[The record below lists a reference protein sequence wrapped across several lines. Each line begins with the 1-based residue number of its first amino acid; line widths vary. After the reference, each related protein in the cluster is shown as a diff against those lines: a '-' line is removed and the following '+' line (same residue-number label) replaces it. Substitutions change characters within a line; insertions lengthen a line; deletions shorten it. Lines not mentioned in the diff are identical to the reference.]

1 MPPGQPSSPSV
12 QARASSR
19 SGGSL
24 LPTIRLIDGQLP
36 RAVREAEAA
45 LLAANHSVNHSI
57 YQRGQLV
64 MRPIKPKL
72 KAADDRE
79 TFGWR
84 LRRVDVP
91 YLVHA
96 FTRSAY
102 FERYDARVKDWV
114 NKDCPKQ
121 LAEVY
126 LSLAGGWQLPVLV
139 GIVNTPFLR
148 RDGSLCERAGY
159 DPISGLL
166 FIPEQQVFPAIA
178 SKPSRDDALTTLKY
192 LDDTLLG
199 EFPFVEKI
207 DRSVMLSG
215 FLTALDRRA
224 MDVAPLHG
232 FSSPVAGTGKSLLID
247 LISILLTGHRAPVI
261 SQGKTEEEFEKR
273 LGTSLIAGDN
283 IITIDNCNSELTGVL
298 LCQALTQTLLNVR
311 LLGKSQQVDV
321 PNASTFFA
329 NGNNLVV
336 AGDLTRRTL
345 LCQLDA
351 GVEQPELRT
360 FQRDV
365 IETAYSERGKLVAA
379 ILTVLRAWHGA
390 STAIGVDPLGSFD
403 EWSFRVRSPLL
414 WLDRDDPC
422 DSIKTVREN
431 DPGRSLLNTV
441 LVQWK
446 QNLGTSSRYT
456 VQDVIARASVDR
468 DFFAALA
475 TIAVSSTGTI
485 SNDRLGRWL
494 NKNNNKIVNRL
505 KLTKVGNSHGYPT
518 WQVAEV

>member
-1 MPPGQPSSPSV
+1 MPPPQSPSPSI
-12 QARASSR
+12 QARASTR
-19 SGGSL
+19 GGGGPTP

-36 RAVREAEAA
+36 RIAVEAEAA
-45 LLAANHSVNHSI
+45 LLAANHSI

-64 MRPIKPKL
+64 MRPIKLKL
-72 KAADDRE
+72 KVADDRE

-91 YLVHA
+91 YLIHA
-96 FTRSAY
+96 FTKSAN
-102 FERYDARVKDWV
+102 FERYDARLKSWV
-114 NKDCPKQ
+114 DKDCPKQ

-126 LSLAGGWQLPVLV
+126 LSLAGAWKLPVLV

-148 RDGSLCERAGY
+148 RDGSLCEKSGY
-159 DPISGLL
+159 DPTSGLL
-166 FIPEQQVFPAIA
+166 FIPEQQVFPTIA
-178 SKPSRDDALTTLKY
+178 HKPSREDALAALKY
-192 LDDTLLG
+192 LDETLLQ

-207 DRSVMLSG
+207 DHSVALSG
-215 FLTALDRRA
+215 FFTAFDRRA

-232 FSSPVAGTGKSLLID
+232 FSSPIAGTGKSLLTD

-261 SQGKTEEEFEKR
+261 SQGKSEEEFEKR
-273 LGTSLIAGDN
+273 LGTALIAGDS
-283 IITIDNCNSELTGVL
+283 IVSIDNCQDALTGVL

-311 LLGKSQQVDV
+311 LLGKSKQADV

-329 NGNNLVV
+329 NGNNLIV
-336 AGDLTRRTL
+336 ADDLTRRTL

-360 FQRDV
+360 FQRNV
-365 IETAYSERGKLVAA
+365 IETANAERGKLVAA
-379 ILTVLRAWHGA
+379 ILTVLRAWHGTG
-390 STAIGVDPLGSFD
+390 TAIGVDPLGSFE

-414 WLDRDDPC
+414 WLDREDPC

-431 DPGRSLLNTV
+431 DPGRVLLNAV

-446 QNLGTSSRYT
+446 EKLGTLNYYT
-456 VQDVIARASVDR
+456 VQDVIGRAFVDR
-468 DFFAALA
+468 DLFAALA
-475 TIAVSSTGTI
+475 AVAISSTGAI

-494 NKNNNKIVNRL
+494 GKNNNKIVNKL
-505 KLTKVGNSHGYPT
+505 KLMRVGNRSGYPL
-518 WQVAEV
+518 WQVVDV

>member
-1 MPPGQPSSPSV
+1 MPPAQPPSPSI
-12 QARASSR
+12 QARAPA
-19 SGGSL
+19 SGGGRPL
-24 LPTIRLIDGQLP
+24 PLPTIRLIEGQLP
-36 RAVREAEAA
+36 RIAMEAEAA
-45 LLAANHSVNHSI
+45 LLAANLSI

-91 YLVHA
+91 YLIHA
-96 FTRSAY
+96 FTKSAY
-102 FERYDARVKDWV
+102 FERYDARLKNWL

-126 LSLAGGWQLPVLV
+126 LSLAGAWKLPVLV
-139 GIVNTPFLR
+139 GIINTPFLR
-148 RDGSLCERAGY
+148 RDGSLCEKSGY
-159 DPISGLL
+159 DSASGLL
-166 FIPEQQVFPAIA
+166 FIPEQQVFPAITY
-178 SKPSRDDALTTLKY
+178 KPNRDDAMAALNY
-192 LDDTLLG
+192 LDETLLA

-207 DRSVMLSG
+207 DRSVALSG

-273 LGTSLIAGDN
+273 LGTALIAGDN
-283 IITIDNCNSELTGVL
+283 IVTVDNCNSELTGVL

-351 GVEQPELRT
+351 GVEQPELRE
-360 FQRDV
+360 FKCDAME
-365 IETAYSERGKLVAA
+365 IAHAERGKLVAA
-379 ILTVLRAWHGA
+379 ILTVLRAWHSA
-390 STAIGVDPLGSFD
+390 STIIGIAPLGSF
-403 EWSFRVRSPLL
+403 EQWSFRVRSPLL

-431 DPGRSLLNTV
+431 DPGRGLLNTV

-446 QNLGTSSRYT
+446 EKLGTSSRYT
-456 VQDVIARASVDR
+456 VQDVIGRATVDR

-475 TIAVSSTGTI
+475 AIAVSRTGTI

-494 NKNNNKIVNRL
+494 AKNNNKIVNRL

-518 WQVAEV
+518 WQVVEV

>member
-1 MPPGQPSSPSV
+1 MPPANPSSPPI
-12 QARASSR
+12 QARAPT
-19 SGGSL
+19 GGGGRPSP
-24 LPTIRLIDGQLP
+24 LPTIRLINGQLP
-36 RAVREAEAA
+36 RIAIEAEAA
-45 LLAANHSVNHSI
+45 LLAADPSI

-91 YLVHA
+91 YLIHA
-96 FTRSAY
+96 FTKSAH
-102 FERYDARVKDWV
+102 FERFDARLKDWV

-126 LSLAGGWQLPVLV
+126 LSLAGAWKLPVLV

-159 DPISGLL
+159 DSTSGLL
-166 FIPEQQVFPAIA
+166 FIPEQQVFPTIA
-178 SKPSRDDALTTLKY
+178 YKPSRDDALTALKY
-192 LDDTLLG
+192 LDDTLLA

-207 DRSVMLSG
+207 DRSVALSG
-215 FLTALDRRA
+215 FLTAFDRRA
-224 MDVAPLHG
+224 MKVAPLHG
-232 FSSPVAGTGKSLLID
+232 FSSPVAGTGKSLLVD
-247 LISILLTGHRAPVI
+247 LISILLTGHPAPVI
-261 SQGKTEEEFEKR
+261 SQGKSEEEFEKR
-273 LGTSLIAGDN
+273 LGTALIAGDN
-283 IITIDNCNSELTGVL
+283 IISVDNCNSELTGVL

-311 LLGKSQQVDV
+311 LLGKSQQADV

-329 NGNNLVV
+329 TGNNLVI
-336 AGDLTRRTL
+336 ADDLTRRTL

-360 FQRDV
+360 FQRNV
-365 IETAYSERGKLVAA
+365 MEAASAERGKLVAA
-379 ILTVLRAWHGA
+379 ILTVLRAWHGTG
-390 STAIGVDPLGSFD
+390 TAIRVDPLGSFE

-431 DPGRSLLNTV
+431 DPGRILLNTV

-446 QNLGTSSRYT
+446 EKLGTASHYT
-456 VQDVIARASVDR
+456 VQQVIERAVVDR
-468 DFFAALA
+468 DFFGAL
-475 TIAVSSTGTI
+475 TAVASSSSGAI

-494 NKNNNKIVNRL
+494 GKNNNKIVNKL
-505 KLTKVGNSHGYPT
+505 KLMKVGNYSGYPL
-518 WQVAEV
+518 WQVIET

>member
-1 MPPGQPSSPSV
+1 MPPAQPSSPSV
-12 QARASSR
+12 QARAPSS
-19 SGGSL
+19 SGNRGPL
-24 LPTIRLIDGQLP
+24 PLPTIRLIDGQLP
-36 RAVREAEAA
+36 RIAMQAEAA
-45 LLAANHSVNHSI
+45 LLIADLSI

-96 FTRSAY
+96 FTKSAY
-102 FERYDARVKDWV
+102 FERFDARLKSWV

-126 LSLAGGWQLPVLV
+126 LSLAGAWKLPVLV

-159 DPISGLL
+159 DVASGLL
-166 FIPEQQVFPAIA
+166 FIPEQQVFPSIA
-178 SKPSRDDALTTLKY
+178 HKPSRDDAMAALKY
-192 LDDTLLG
+192 LDETLLE
-199 EFPFVEKI
+199 EFPFVETI
-207 DRSVMLSG
+207 DRSVALSG

-224 MDVAPLHG
+224 IDVAPLHG
-232 FSSPVAGTGKSLLID
+232 FSSPVAGTGKSLLVD

-273 LGTSLIAGDN
+273 LGTALIAGDN
-283 IITIDNCNSELTGVL
+283 IVSIDNCQNALTGVL

-311 LLGKSQQVDV
+311 LLGKSQQADV

-336 AGDLTRRTL
+336 ADDLTRRTL

-360 FQRDV
+360 FQRNV
-365 IETAYSERGKLVAA
+365 LETASTERGKLVAA

-390 STAIGVDPLGSFD
+390 GTAVGVDPLGSFE

-414 WLDRDDPC
+414 WLDREDPC
-422 DSIKTVREN
+422 ASIRTVREN
-431 DPGRSLLNTV
+431 DPGRALLNAV

-446 QNLGTSSRYT
+446 EKLGTSNHYT
-456 VQDVIARASVDR
+456 VQDVIGRAIVDR
-468 DFFAALA
+468 DLFAALA
-475 TIAVSSTGTI
+475 AVAVSSSGAI

-494 NKNNNKIVNRL
+494 GKNNNKIVNRL
-505 KLTKVGNSHGYPT
+505 KLMKVGIRAGYPM
-518 WQVAEV
+518 WQVIET

>member
-1 MPPGQPSSPSV
+1 MPPAQPSSPSI
-12 QARASSR
+12 QARAST
-19 SGGSL
+19 SGNRGP
-24 LPTIRLIDGQLP
+24 LPLPIIRLVDGQLP
-36 RAVREAEAA
+36 RIAMEAEAA
-45 LLAANHSVNHSI
+45 LLAATPSI

-91 YLVHA
+91 YLIHA
-96 FTRSAY
+96 FTKSAY
-102 FERYDARVKDWV
+102 FERFDARLKSWV

-126 LSLAGGWQLPVLV
+126 LSLAGAWKLPVLV

-148 RDGSLCERAGY
+148 RDGSLCEKSGY
-159 DPISGLL
+159 DPASGLL
-166 FIPEQQVFPAIA
+166 FIPEQQVFPTIA
-178 SKPSRDDALTTLKY
+178 HKPTRDDALAALKY
-192 LDDTLLG
+192 LDETLLE

-207 DRSVMLSG
+207 DRSVALSG

-232 FSSPVAGTGKSLLID
+232 FSSPVAGTGKSLLVD
-247 LISILLTGHRAPVI
+247 LVSILLTGHRAPVI

-273 LGTSLIAGDN
+273 LGTALIAGDN

-360 FQRDV
+360 FQHNV
-365 IETAYSERGKLVAA
+365 LETAHAERGKLVAA
-379 ILTVLRAWHGA
+379 ILTVLRAWHSAG
-390 STAIGVDPLGSFD
+390 TTVGVDPLGSF
-403 EWSFRVRSPLL
+403 EQWSFRVRSPLL
-414 WLDRDDPC
+414 WLNHEDPC
-422 DSIKTVREN
+422 DSIEIVREN
-431 DPGRSLLNTV
+431 DPFRTLLNPI

-446 QNLGTSSRYT
+446 EKLGTSSRYT
-456 VQDVIARASVDR
+456 VQQVIERAVPDV
-468 DFFAALA
+468 DFFTALA
-475 TIAVSSTGTI
+475 AVAVASSGGI

-494 NKNNNKIVNRL
+494 AKNKNKIVNRL
-505 KLTKVGNSHGYPT
+505 KLMKVGIRNGYPL
-518 WQVAEV
+518 WQVIEV